1 MIDFR
6 EGPDLTSMTGD
17 MARDLDTIARIDAI
31 PTLLAVACEITGMRF
46 AAVARV
52 DAGSWTACAVDDRI
66 AFGLKR
72 GDQLDL
78 DTTLC
83 KEVREARR
91 AIVIDDVS
99 QDSVYCGHPTPHLY
113 GLRSYISVPIVLP
126 DGEYFGNLC
135 ALDPLPARVSEARIV
150 STFEHFARLIATQFA
165 AERRSEL
172 AQQALRDAHSLADLR
187 EQFIAVLGH
196 DLRTPLSVV
205 SVSAGTLPALSGDP
219 RILDVAQRI
228 TRSVRRMSG
237 LIEDVLDFARGR
249 LGGGF
254 RVMLREALDITPVLD
269 EVIAEV
275 RSAYPGRAI
284 EVSIEPGPAIRC
296 DPARIQQLA
305 SNLLVNAMQHGS
317 PEHPV
322 DFSAHQSGGCVVL
335 TVTNQGTPIPEESIP
350 QVFKPFWRHATAGGR
365 QGLGLGLYI
374 CAEIARAHGGQIE
387 VISSQEHGTTF
398 AVRLPLG

>member
-1 MIDFR
+1 MTSIKDDIAL
-6 EGPDLTSMTGD
+6 DLE
-17 MARDLDTIARIDAI
+17 TIARLDAI

-52 DAGSWTACAVDDRI
+52 DATSWTACAVEDRI
-66 AFGLKR
+66 DFGLR
-72 GDQLDL
+72 PGDQLDL
-78 DTTLC
+78 HTTLC
-83 KEVREARR
+83 KEVREARC

-99 QDSVYCGHPTPHLY
+99 QDEVYRNHPTPRLY

-150 STFEHFARLIATQFA
+150 STFERFARLIASQFA
-165 AERRSEL
+165 AERRSDL
-172 AQQALRDAHSLADLR
+172 AQAALRDAHALANLR

-205 SVSAGTLPALSGDP
+205 SASAGTLPQLSADP
-219 RILDVAQRI
+219 RVRDVAQRI
-228 TRSVRRMSG
+228 GRSVQRMSG

-254 RVMLREALDITPVLD
+254 SVVLREALDIAPVLE
-269 EVIAEV
+269 EVVAEV
-275 RSAYPGRAI
+275 RSAYPGRAV

-317 PEHPV
+317 PDHPV

-335 TVTNQGTPIPEESIP
+335 TVTNQGPPIPQESLV
-350 QVFKPFWRHATAGGR
+350 QAFKPFWRHATTGGR

-387 VISSQEHGTTF
+387 VMSSHEHGTTF
-398 AVRLPLG
+398 AARLPLDPPG